1 MQILVEHIDINV
13 WWPNSYS
20 TIKPLQKKEGASGIN
35 YKSNNQ
41 TLESEENMAFTL
53 SQRINITVSSSV
65 HIYLIFRLQ
74 SVFVSAI
81 ERKKNTESW
90 LSFCENTV

>member
-1 MQILVEHIDINV
+1 MAQFLQL
-13 WWPNSYS
+13 S

-81 ERKKNTESW
+81 EREKNTESW